1 MSGRNLELAMRIT
14 ADLEAAQKNVEGFGG
29 DLDQVQESAK
39 ASTKALDTTTKA
51 ADKAAAALDS
61 AGSKADAAAKGLG
74 QLATTSKG
82 AAAGLKESTTAAD
95 KATKSNEKLAPA
107 VKSSTDAMGKLGR
120 TAGQQTQAMRQL
132 PMQITDIVT
141 GLASGQS
148 VFMVAI
154 QQGGQLRDSFGG
166 ITPALGA
173 LASVITPTL
182 VAVTAGVAGIA
193 GIGVAL
199 FQSYEELRDYERA
212 LISTGGAA
220 GTSAGEVADLA
231 DDVGDATGR
240 FGDAEQAAQLLASSG
255 KVAAA
260 ALEDA
265 VSGAVNLSELTGE
278 SIEATTDKIIRLAD
292 APSAMLLKLNEQ
304 YHFLTLE
311 VYEHVRSLEEQGKA
325 EEAARVA
332 IEAFARVHESRVTE
346 ARAQAGSL
354 EKAWVAV
361 NDAIARAWQNV
372 RNIGRDDAPFRMAEA
387 AKEMALYSQERRR
400 LLDSGEALTSDPVN
414 FVTLRYQDAA
424 EAYKQA
430 SKELGKAQADAS
442 EKAAQQ
448 GKEDKG
454 LQASD
459 AINRGLETG
468 ASKTEKL
475 AKKTAELRQQF
486 QDLRAAAEAG
496 GKGHP
501 LLAGVE
507 FKEDGSISGGAFDKR
522 LAQLQ
527 EQFKET
533 TRKGR
538 KPAQT
543 DAQRDETAAQ
553 RELENL
559 RTQIQLV
566 GTLGDTDKKA
576 TEAARVRAQI
586 SDGAYKNASQA
597 TKQELLDQAQLLDTA
612 NLRHEADQKLL
623 QVRLQIAG
631 LQGSNDAEL
640 AKTTA
645 ELTKLKGELDSMGRS
660 ADAADV
666 SKLLNLSKATADIKD
681 LQQTYNRIMGEISLE
696 TQRIAAEQQAGLKT
710 EGEAQQAIVDL
721 YRGRIDVLR
730 QLVPLMRAS
739 ALALGD
745 TEAGRAAL
753 ANVEQIELKIRELTN
768 TTNLLQQAVRET
780 FQGSFKQLLLDLA
793 DTASSVGDD
802 LRSFI
807 GNIASG
813 LAEHA
818 AEQLSQKVSNLL
830 MSKFGGLL
838 GMDTAAPE
846 DKAALAMTTAGDTAA
861 AAIVQAGTAVAS
873 AISAAAG
880 AGGALGGMGAPAGAP
895 PLVDTAAMQD
905 AAGDLAKS
913 GANVNSGALAL
924 GSSALQLASAAGAL
938 SPGASAVIQAALQL
952 LNAALMMRAAGAAGG
967 AGGGGGGSY
976 ATGGLIRGAGTG
988 TSDSIRINAS
998 NNEFMTRARV
1008 VRQPGALPFLY
1019 DFNRRGMAALD
1030 AWRTGYATGGLIG
1043 AQPVTG
1049 TPSPAYRMA
1058 DAGAMR
1064 GAAVTNRL
1072 AVMNFLDIDK
1082 LADAL
1087 AQNGRFQKSVVN
1099 TVIGESGPIQ
1109 AGWNE

>member
-14 ADLEAAQKNVEGFGG
+14 ADLDAAQKDTEQLHENFEQVE
-29 DLDQVQESAK
+29 QSAK
-39 ASTKALDTTTKA
+39 DSGKAFDALTKA
-51 ADKAAAALDS
+51 AERTSRAMSETQAKSSATTKELAANAAASKAAA
-61 AGSKADAAAKGLG
+61 
-74 QLATTSKG
+74 T
-82 AAAGLKESTTAAD
+82 GLKETTTAAD
-95 KATKSNEKLAPA
+95 KATKSNERLAPA
-107 VKSSTDAMGKLGR
+107 VKTSTDAMGKLGR

-173 LASVITPTL
+173 LASVITPTV
-182 VAVTAGVAGIA
+182 VAVTAGVAAIA

-199 FQSYEELRDYERA
+199 YQSYDELRDYERA

-240 FGDAEQAAQLLASSG
+240 FSDAEDAAQLLASSG
-255 KVAAA
+255 KVAAG

-265 VSGAVNLSELTGE
+265 ISGAVNLSELTGDA
-278 SIEATTDKIIRLAD
+278 IEETTDKIIRLSE

-346 ARAQAGSL
+346 AREQAGSL
-354 EKAWVAV
+354 ERAWVAV
-361 NDAIARAWQNV
+361 NEAIARAWQNV

-387 AKEMALYSQERRR
+387 AKEMAMYSQERRR
-400 LLDSGEALTSDPVN
+400 LLDSGEALTSDPVK

-424 EAYKQA
+424 EEYKKAAQQLGR
-430 SKELGKAQADAS
+430 EQGKAQADATRQ
-442 EKAAQQ
+442 KGQDAAIAAQVAI
-448 GKEDKG
+448 GKALEDGK
-454 LQASD
+454 
-459 AINRGLETG
+459 
-468 ASKTEKL
+468 SKTDRLRDATAKL
-475 AKKTAELRQQF
+475 NEQFLALKRNAPNAKE
-486 QDLRAAAEAG
+486 
-496 GKGHP
+496 
-501 LLAGVE
+501 LAGVT
-507 FKEDGSISGGAFDKR
+507 FGADGAISGGAYDKALR
-522 LAQLQ
+522 GLQ
-527 EQFKET
+527 DKFKET

-543 DAQRDETAAQ
+543 DGQKDEAAAQ

-566 GTLGDTDKKA
+566 GTLADTDKKA

-645 ELTKLKGELDSMGRS
+645 ELTKLKGQLDGMGRS

-681 LQQTYNRIMGEISLE
+681 LQQTYNRVMGEISLE
-696 TQRIAAEQQAGLKT
+696 TQRIAAEQEAGLKT
-710 EGEAQQAIVDL
+710 ESEAQQAIIDL
-721 YRGRIDVLR
+721 YRDRIDTLR

-802 LRSFI
+802 LRTFI

-818 AEQLSQKVSNLL
+818 AEQLSQKVTNLL
-830 MSKFGGLL
+830 MSKFGSLL
-838 GMDTAAPE
+838 GMDTTAPE

-880 AGGALGGMGAPAGAP
+880 AGGALAGAPAGGV
-895 PLVDTAAMQD
+895 PLVDPAAVQD

-924 GSSALQLASAAGAL
+924 GNSALQLAGAAGAL
-938 SPGASAVIQAALQL
+938 SPGASAIIQAALQL
-952 LNAALMMRAAGAAGG
+952 LNAAITMRAANAAGGAAGG
-967 AGGGGGGSY
+967 F

-998 NNEFMTRARV
+998 NHEFMTRAKV

-1043 AQPVTG
+1043 AQPVSG
-1049 TPSPAYRMA
+1049 APSPAYRMA

-1064 GAAVTNRL
+1064 AAAVTNRL